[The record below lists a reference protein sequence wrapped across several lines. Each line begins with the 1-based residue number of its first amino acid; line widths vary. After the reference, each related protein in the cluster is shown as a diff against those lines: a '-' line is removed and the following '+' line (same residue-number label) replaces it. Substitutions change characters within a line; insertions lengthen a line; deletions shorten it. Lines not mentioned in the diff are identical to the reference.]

1 MTDYYTPASEEH
13 IEREK
18 QKGRELR
25 RSQWWKNRCGEG
37 RCHYCNGRFHPR
49 ELTMDHVVPVVR
61 GGFSVKSNVVPC
73 CTECNATK
81 GDLVPVEWTEYLE
94 RLGGRS

>member
-1 MTDYYTPASEEH
+1 MSGYYTPASQEH

-18 QKGRELR
+18 RKARELR
-25 RSQWWKNRCGEG
+25 RSQWWKNRRGEG
-37 RCHYCNGRFHPR
+37 RCHYCGGRFPPK

-61 GGFSVKSNVVPC
+61 GGFSVRSNVVPC
-73 CTECNATK
+73 CPECNAAK
-81 GDLVPVEWTEYLE
+81 RDLVPVEWAEYLD